1 MLLKDNDNF
10 KLIDAGQPLVAKRLF
25 SFWGQP
31 AAVWYLNDLIAEAR
45 NDPAAGYS
53 SEMSAAF
60 EALKA
65 EHEREFPREEG
76 QPEWHVLTHDP
87 DFMAIDA
94 KFKRIGRRLKDLW
107 GGPECLGYLNELIHD
122 TRDGTR
128 QGFPMDVA
136 MAIFK
141 LSRKH
146 DQAFPQY
153 APKDSDLWG
162 GI

>member
-1 MLLKDNDNF
+1 MLLKDNPLF
-10 KLIDAGQPLVAKRLF
+10 KLVDKRHPQVAKRLF
-25 SFWGQP
+25 TFWGHPQ
-31 AAVWYLNDLIAEAR
+31 AVWYLNDLIVDVAE
-45 NDPAAGYS
+45 DPAAGYTAEEQS
-53 SEMSAAF
+53 AF
-60 EALKA
+60 EQLKR
-65 EHEREFPREEG
+65 EHEEEFPRAEG
-76 QPEWHVLTHDP
+76 EPEWHVLTHEP
-87 DFMAIDA
+87 DFKAIDA

-107 GGPECLGYLNELIHD
+107 GTAECPGYLNELIHD

-146 DQAFPQY
+146 DQAFPQH
-153 APKDSDLWG
+153 AMKDTDLWG